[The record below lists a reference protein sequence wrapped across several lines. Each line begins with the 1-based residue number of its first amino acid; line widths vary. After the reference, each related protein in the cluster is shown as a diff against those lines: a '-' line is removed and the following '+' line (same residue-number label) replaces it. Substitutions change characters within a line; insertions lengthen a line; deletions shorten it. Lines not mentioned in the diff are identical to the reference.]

1 MTNDRFTQI
10 GIQGS
15 TFGDNADISIT
26 QTIHVPQPDRPIP
39 SNVRAGSRNF
49 VEYKGVKK
57 GNETSFLAQ
66 LAAGLENNQGVIVCA
81 VEGMGGVGKTEL
93 ALQYAQQHK
102 DKYTAQYWLPL
113 RDKGLAAA
121 LVEFADAA
129 FQAGL
134 EFSQGQDFR
143 GVDLQDSG
151 LAGAFELSGR
161 KRELGSGQRA
171 GFEDVHS

>member
-15 TFGDNADISIT
+15 TFGDNADISIS

-66 LAAGLENNQGVIVCA
+66 LAAGLENNQGVIACA

-121 LVEFADAA
+121 VVDFASGYITLPKPQQKLPLADQAAWYWQNWLPEQGNLLVI
-129 FQAGL
+129 
-134 EFSQGQDFR
+134 
-143 GVDLQDSG
+143 
-151 LAGAFELSGR
+151 LA
-161 KRELGSGQRA
+161 
-171 GFEDVHS
+171 